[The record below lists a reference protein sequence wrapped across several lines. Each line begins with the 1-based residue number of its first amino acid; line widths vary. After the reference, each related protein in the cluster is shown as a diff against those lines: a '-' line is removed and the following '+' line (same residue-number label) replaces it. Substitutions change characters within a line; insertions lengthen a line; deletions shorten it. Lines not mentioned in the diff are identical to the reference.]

1 MKKVLFSIVA
11 LLMVLGLMVPVAS
24 AAPTLSFE
32 IDFGQDGVFE
42 TGGVYDLLPGSSV
55 GVDLY
60 FSVTEEGVV
69 GAGFALSFY
78 APLLEASNF
87 SWASPFLDTGQS
99 EIIPGSILAEGFAWP
114 PGTVVGPGENILLTS
129 FTLTCLGPGMV
140 ELFLG
145 DFNPDTAQWVTSPSG
160 IVLDDQLGFVIA
172 EINQVPVPEP
182 ATLLLLGT
190 GLVGLVGLTRK
201 FRP

>member
-1 MKKVLFSIVA
+1 MKKVLFSLVA

-55 GVDLY
+55 NVDLY

-69 GAGFALSFY
+69 GAGFALSFNP
-78 APLLEASNF
+78 ALLEGSNL
-87 SWASPFLDTGQS
+87 SWAAPFLDTGQS
-99 EIIPGSILAEGFAWP
+99 EIIPGSILAEAFAWP
-114 PGTVVGPGENILLTS
+114 PGTVVGPGENILLAS

-172 EINQVPVPEP
+172 SVQQVPIPG
-182 ATLLLLGT
+182 AALLLGS
-190 GLVGLVGLTRK
+190 GLLGLLGIRRRIRT
-201 FRP
+201 